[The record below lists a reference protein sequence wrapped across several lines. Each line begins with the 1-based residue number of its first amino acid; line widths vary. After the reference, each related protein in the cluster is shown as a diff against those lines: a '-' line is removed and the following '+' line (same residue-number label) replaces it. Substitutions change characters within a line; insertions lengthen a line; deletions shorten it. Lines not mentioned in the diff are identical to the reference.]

1 MLAELHLAED
11 AFSLHLL
18 LQRSEGLVDIV
29 VTDKNLHP
37 LFLSIR
43 ETRRRLWTVPDP
55 MATVVRIPC
64 GRHNGAGSS
73 HIITISWAAAKLI
86 NTKAT
91 LGNGK
96 MKIIT
101 TWHCTEILQGEGS
114 EATPREWLI
123 LVGPGEDLIFEV
135 KTARQPTN
143 KPNQPATRH

>member
-1 MLAELHLAED
+1 
-11 AFSLHLL
+11 
-18 LQRSEGLVDIV
+18 
-29 VTDKNLHP
+29 
-37 LFLSIR
+37 
-43 ETRRRLWTVPDP
+43 
-55 MATVVRIPC
+55 MATVIRILC
-64 GRHNGAGSS
+64 ERHNGANSS
-73 HIITISWAAAKLI
+73 QIITVSWAAAKLI

-101 TWHCTEILQGEGS
+101 TWHCTEILQGEGC